1 MGKYA
6 TTVYPRSNVGV
17 NDAVALTFNIA
28 IVCIL
33 YTFMGALMSYVF
45 YYLFDEYDPSNKK
58 TTKWEKTGIAY
69 QLTDICLEIALISTS
84 SFWIV
89 FFMNEYFPI
98 IPVRTA
104 FAPYIDTYATGLF
117 FMYTIFMFVESF
129 GNKLMYI
136 FNTNVSPYFDYF
148 FPQEGSLVNLSLR
161 YRKKPN
167 LSTE

>member
-1 MGKYA
+1 MKLSEGLAVSLNVSILSVFY
-6 TTVYPRSNVGV
+6 TVIG
-17 NDAVALTFNIA
+17 A
-28 IVCIL
+28 CI
-33 YTFMGALMSYVF
+33 SYVF

-58 TTKWEKTGIAY
+58 TTTWEKRGIAF

-117 FMYTIFMFVESF
+117 FMYTIFMFVDSF